1 MPLRWVAH
9 MAVYTNRE
17 LTRKVGDEPE
27 VFHADNVA
35 QFRLRLGSDIHP
47 SREYCG
53 ITGVWC

>member
-1 MPLRWVAH
+1 